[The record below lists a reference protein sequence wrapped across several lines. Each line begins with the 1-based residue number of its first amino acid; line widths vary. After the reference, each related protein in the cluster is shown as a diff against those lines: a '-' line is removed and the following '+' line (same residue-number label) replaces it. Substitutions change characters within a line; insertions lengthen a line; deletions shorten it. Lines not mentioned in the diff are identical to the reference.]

1 VAADDTHLQ
10 PYLQVVQRV
19 AGMARSATAQ
29 QLVAHVPACP
39 DWSVHQLLS
48 HLVGLTE
55 DWVSNELDGYA
66 TPAWAQGQADRHANE
81 PIEEMLSTWDTAA
94 EQFSRLAHSPLGS
107 TPSRWA
113 FGDAVTHESDLRPI
127 LAPGTR
133 PPEYAVGLGVLAAVG
148 RWRRTLADAGVAPLD
163 VVATDLRSW
172 AVGDPSQRESGRVGT
187 VTTTAYELF
196 RALYGRRS
204 RAQIEKWDWTTD
216 PAPYLDAGLPFPFTR
231 PHVDL
236 ED

>member
-1 VAADDTHLQ
+1 MALDDAHLQ
-10 PYLQVVQRV
+10 PYLQVVERV
-19 AGMARSATAQ
+19 TEMARSATAE
-29 QLVAHVPACP
+29 QLEAHVPACP
-39 DWSVHQLLS
+39 DWSVRQLLS
-48 HLVGLTE
+48 HLVGLTQ

-81 PIEEMLSTWDTAA
+81 PIEEVLSTWDAAA
-94 EQFSRLAHSPLGS
+94 EQFARLDHSPLGG

-133 PPEYAVGLGVLAAVG
+133 PPQHAVALGVQGVVG
-148 RWRRTLADAGVAPLD
+148 RWRGSLTDAGAAPLD
-163 VVATDLRSW
+163 VVATDLRTW
-172 AVGDPSQRESGRVGT
+172 AVGDPSRRELGPVGT

-204 RAQIEKWDWTTD
+204 RAQMETWDWTTD
-216 PAPYLDAGLPFPFTR
+216 PAPYLDAGLPFPFAR
-231 PHVDL
+231 SDVDL

>member
-1 VAADDTHLQ
+1 MAEEDEHLRH
-10 PYLQVVQRV
+10 YLQVVERV
-19 AGMARSATAQ
+19 SEMARPATAE
-29 QLVAHVPACP
+29 QLASPVPACP

-55 DWVSNELDGYA
+55 DWVNSDLDGYA
-66 TPAWAQGQADRHANE
+66 TPAWAQQQADRHSNE
-81 PIEEMLSTWDTAA
+81 PIEEVLSVWATAVEHFA
-94 EQFSRLAHSPLGS
+94 RLTQSPLGS

-113 FGDAVTHESDLRPI
+113 FGDAVTHESDLRPV

-133 PPEYAVGLGVLAAVG
+133 PPSHAVSIGVQAVVS
-148 RWRRTLADAGVAPLD
+148 RWRGTLADASVAPLD
-163 VVATDLRSW
+163 IVASDLRTW
-172 AVGDPSQRESGRVGT
+172 AVGDPSQRGTGPAGT

-204 RAQIEKWDWTTD
+204 RAQMETWHWTTD

-231 PHVDL
+231 PDVDL
-236 ED
+236 QD